1 MATIG
6 HTLVGLSIGGLC
18 PARSRTRILQFF
30 WLGLMV
36 LAAHL
41 VDIAEWLLTTQSR
54 TQFRQHFVTHS
65 AGSTTILVVILWA
78 ILALGARVRSPWPY
92 LCVAVGVFSHLLLD
106 YLPARIFLVDL
117 YGREKPNRAIGLL
130 QSIIAEIWLYGLVL
144 VLVALWKAARSPGC
158 PRPAKTLAMVLA
170 GACAMS
176 ALSRVAWIW
185 APIYALST
193 AHAILLLRRSIRP
206 ALLWSLVPMIPIF
219 ILLALELVSLRY
231 YQKALVYEDAKD
243 LASAVRF
250 HRKAL
255 AVPARSS
262 RVQIYVHLAACE
274 SQIHELAAAERDY
287 LTAVKLSEEPGWAK
301 IALASF
307 YVFDPTRNTPYHRP
321 RETRRILEDV
331 IEGDYSPSDKALAAE
346 RLEYFQKSGILK

>member
-18 PARSRTRILQFF
+18 PAQSRTRILQFF

-41 VDIAEWLLTTQSR
+41 VDIAEWVLTTQSR
-54 TQFRQHFVTHS
+54 TQYHQHFVTHS
-65 AGSTTILVVILWA
+65 AWSTTVLVVILWA

-106 YLPARIFLVDL
+106 YLPVRNFIADL
-117 YGREKPNRAIGLL
+117 YGRETPSLAIGLL
-130 QSIIAEIWLYGLVL
+130 QSIIAEIWLYGLFL
-144 VLVALWKAARSPGC
+144 VLVALWQAARSPGC
-158 PRPAKTLAMVLA
+158 PRPAKKLAMVLA
-170 GACAMS
+170 GACVLS
-176 ALSRVAWIW
+176 AVTRVVWIW
-185 APIYALST
+185 APVYALAT
-193 AHAILLLRRSIRP
+193 AHGVLLLRRSIRP

-219 ILLALELVSLRY
+219 ILLAVELVSLRY
-231 YQKALVYEDAKD
+231 YQQALVYEDAKD
-243 LASAVRF
+243 LATAVRL

-255 AVPARSS
+255 ALPARSS
-262 RVQIYVHLAACE
+262 RVQIFVHLAACE

-307 YVFDPTRNTPYHRP
+307 YVFNPTHNTEYYRP
-321 RETRRILEDV
+321 QETRRILEDV
-331 IEGDYSPSDKALAAE
+331 IQGDYSSRDKALAAE